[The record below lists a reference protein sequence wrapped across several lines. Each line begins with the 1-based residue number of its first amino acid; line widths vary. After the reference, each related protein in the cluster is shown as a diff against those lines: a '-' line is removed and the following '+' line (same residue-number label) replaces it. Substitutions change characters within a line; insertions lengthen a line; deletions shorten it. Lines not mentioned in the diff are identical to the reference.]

1 MIVSIETEDSSVRVE
16 QYIDDDTNIDEVF
29 NILIEP
35 ALLGFGFQKGSIL
48 DVCEEYLLDNSTEYV
63 MGMDE
68 EEDEDEEGCSSKD
81 EVKAN
86 SYASA
91 YDKGYLAGLK
101 ENQAE

>member
-48 DVCEEYLLDNSTEYV
+48 DVCEDYLIENSMEFVADTKEE
-63 MGMDE
+63 DE
-68 EEDEDEEGCSSKD
+68 EEEEESKPSKCS
-81 EVKAN
+81 N
-86 SYASA
+86 YASG
-91 YDKGYLAGLK
+91 YDKGYLAGLNLK